1 MRGPHDM
8 GGQPAG
14 LIDTAPHDPTDWDK
28 LVDGTFSSL
37 AAKGLTRADELR
49 RVIESMG
56 EAGQNLPYYERW
68 CAGLMRLVIEKGFVS
83 QDELDARVAEIRRRS
98 PGAVE

>member
-8 GGQPAG
+8 GGEPAG
-14 LIDTAPHDPTDWDK
+14 PVDTAPHDPTDWDK
-28 LVDGTFSSL
+28 RIDGTFSSI

-49 RVIESMG
+49 RVIETMG

-68 CAGLMRLVIEKGFVS
+68 CAGLMRIVIEKGLVT
-83 QDELDARVAEIRRRS
+83 QDELDARVAEIRARS
-98 PGAVE
+98 ERVGK